1 MRAAKTMDY
10 FVVLCMGLN
19 IRGGISWER
28 DLMNAL
34 GLSIEKD
41 YKDIKLAFKCISN
54 MRVLYWVLGRYYTT
68 VNQNT
73 KTKKQKAHIKAK

>member
-19 IRGGISWER
+19 ITVVVFPGKEIM
-28 DLMNAL
+28 DAL
-34 GLSIEKD
+34 GLSMGKD

-54 MRVLYWVLGRYYTT
+54 MRVINWVLGQYYTT
-68 VNQNT
+68 SPFFG
-73 KTKKQKAHIKAK
+73 K

>member
-1 MRAAKTMDY
+1 MCQRDKDMNESRKTMDY

-19 IRGGISWER
+19 ITVVVFPAKEIM
-28 DLMNAL
+28 DAL
-34 GLSIEKD
+34 GLSMGKD

-68 VNQNT
+68 ITPTN
-73 KTKKQKAHIKAK
+73 